1 MTSYHLTLLLTQ
13 ACNLEC
19 TYCFTY
25 DNKKTERI
33 DKWNY
38 LETTVIK
45 IPEGQTASV
54 GDTWDGQNVI
64 NL

>member
-1 MTSYHLTLLLTQ
+1 MIILTLLTQ
-13 ACNLEC
+13 LNTDMDIQMAAIFES
-19 TYCFTY
+19 
-25 DNKKTERI
+25 
-33 DKWNY
+33 
-38 LETTVIK
+38 ETTVIK